1 MSFLASLPSDT
12 LSLSPGA
19 NLKVKFFLLPS
30 SSKSSVK
37 TNGGRRG
44 PLEAAAC
51 ASPAGTGVSATASAA
66 VSAGGGGGGGGC
78 LAFFLP
84 LLELLLLLLLLSLP
98 SLPPAP
104 FGEFSARVS
113 PPPCGP
119 PLRRRSRSG
128 EDDKPCARRAS
139 FSAASFSNLRFLR
152 CWYSALKS
160 LCFFAASLLPCCS
173 WRLWLF
179 FSPAGRFSPRSR
191 SPGGHGAFC
200 CTCVAAAAPA
210 LAVEIC
216 SLDRTQV
223 CNSFTVSWCEAQS
236 LRKAA
241 GAMRSNNEVPLS
253 LFCFRW
259 S

>member
-1 MSFLASLPSDT
+1 MPGAAHRKRPGGPPSHAATATRLAPPSSAASSLPASRAVRKRCT
-12 LSLSPGA
+12 A
-19 NLKVKFFLLPS
+19 RS
-30 SSKSSVK
+30 SSS
-37 TNGGRRG
+37 
-44 PLEAAAC
+44 PL
-51 ASPAGTGVSATASAA
+51 
-66 VSAGGGGGGGGC
+66 
-78 LAFFLP
+78 
-84 LLELLLLLLLLSLP
+84 LLLLLLLLSLP